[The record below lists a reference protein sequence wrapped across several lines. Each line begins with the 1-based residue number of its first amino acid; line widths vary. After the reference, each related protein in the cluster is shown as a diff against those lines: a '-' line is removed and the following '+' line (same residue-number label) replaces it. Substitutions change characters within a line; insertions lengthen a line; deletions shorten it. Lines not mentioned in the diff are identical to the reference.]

1 MNIDRFYRRIGVEEP
16 GHIDIRAVAFEFG
29 LEVQTAP
36 MTSCEARIV
45 GDGDR
50 GIITIREG
58 SHRLRQR
65 FSIAHEIGH
74 WVFHRGKALVCKR
87 SDIGEGWELSR
98 LREKI
103 ADEFAGKL
111 LLPDFLLLPR
121 ARTVRRLTFAEI
133 EKIAGEFRVSKSATA
148 RRLVE
153 LDLFPA
159 VLAGYNHTGR
169 RWFARSKMVPE
180 RWYPQRDLDPESDA
194 IRCLFSK
201 HELGRPTKI
210 GADAFFDRR
219 EAERFDL
226 LEESIMVGDHD
237 VLTLITLTDERML
250 DDK

>member
-29 LEVQTAP
+29 LEVQFAP
-36 MTSCEARIV
+36 LTSCEARIV

-50 GIITIREG
+50 GIITIRQG

-74 WVFHRGKALVCKR
+74 WVFHRGKALVCTR
-87 SDIGEGWELSR
+87 SDIGEGWEIGR

-121 ARTVRRLTFAEI
+121 ARKIRRLTFGEI
-133 EKIAGEFRVSKSATA
+133 TKVATEFRVSKSATA

-159 VLAGYNHTGR
+159 VLVGYNHLGR
-169 RWFARSKMVPE
+169 RWVARSKIVPE
-180 RWYPQRDLDPESDA
+180 HWFPQRDLDAESDVM
-194 IRCLFSK
+194 RCLFSG

-219 EAERFDL
+219 EAERFVV
-226 LEESIMVGDHD
+226 LEETILVGDRD
-237 VLTLITLTDERML
+237 ALTLITITDERML
-250 DDK
+250 DDD